1 MALKDD
7 AAELKGIL
15 GDLKNQMDQ
24 INQSG
29 GGVADGLRESK
40 GAMEELL
47 GVAQEYANTY
57 QKEKKWYESRGK
69 LSTEELTTLQEK
81 LKTQKEL
88 LQSASK
94 KLKSD
99 ISSNVQSLQKLR
111 AEKESL
117 KAIKAGGKGYDDA
130 QSKLKEINSE
140 YDDIRS
146 QLNEQIKQNALNN
159 KLLEDA
165 EGEIS
170 DIEKGLKKATKESKG
185 LDGMKKLGGALDG
198 VRTPLDGMLN
208 PLNLINQ
215 LIGFIFGTALEL
227 DTQIG
232 DTAKSMNMTY
242 SETVETTKAMNEAA
256 RESGELL
263 VNTESINRNVV
274 ALNKEMGT
282 NVPFERMSK
291 SLQDDVMLMGKLQ
304 NSAGLTADET
314 NAIMKFSAATGKTGK
329 ETFKQFSASFKMQK
343 MRRGLVLNE
352 KDAMKEIGK
361 LSSSIKLSISG
372 GAEGLGKAMVAAK
385 ALGTDLGK
393 VDDIAGS
400 LLNFEESIANE
411 LEAEL
416 LTGKE
421 LNLEKARQAALDNDL
436 ATLADEI
443 AKNVGTAAD
452 FNAMNRIQQEAIA
465 KSVGMTREELASSLM
480 EQENLARLSEVEG
493 ETLKAKYETMRLSV
507 EKGGEG
513 LSAAEAAKKL
523 GDEALAT
530 QLEQAS
536 TQEKAQLAQQKM
548 ADETMPAILGTLKS
562 VNQNFEDA
570 FNKVKNIINSLGGM
584 KTILIGISLIIGAKM
599 VKGVIDFASGT
610 AKAIKAAKALQSTEK
625 AGAITSIIKGAWSS
639 LGPIPFVGA
648 ALAVAAIGT
657 GIGYLIS
664 QIASADDMFSPGG
677 SGGGYGN
684 RTLLGP
690 EGAIALNNKDDI
702 IAGTDLF
709 KKGNDVT
716 SEGGGATKTGA
727 AGTVSIGSDM
737 SSVVAA
743 INSLGAKVEAMANR
757 PINVGMDGQ
766 KVIEAGTGNNP
777 NTFGEE
783 VGKNSFDLQ

>member
-29 GGVADGLRESK
+29 GSVADGLRESK

-117 KAIKAGGKGYDDA
+117 KAIKEGGKGYDDA

>member
-1 MALKDD
+1 
-7 AAELKGIL
+7 
-15 GDLKNQMDQ
+15 
-24 INQSG
+24 
-29 GGVADGLRESK
+29 
-40 GAMEELL
+40 
-47 GVAQEYANTY
+47 
-57 QKEKKWYESRGK
+57 
-69 LSTEELTTLQEK
+69 
-81 LKTQKEL
+81 
-88 LQSASK
+88 
-94 KLKSD
+94 
-99 ISSNVQSLQKLR
+99 
-111 AEKESL
+111 
-117 KAIKAGGKGYDDA
+117 
-130 QSKLKEINSE
+130 
-140 YDDIRS
+140 
-146 QLNEQIKQNALNN
+146 
-159 KLLEDA
+159 
-165 EGEIS
+165 
-170 DIEKGLKKATKESKG
+170 
-185 LDGMKKLGGALDG
+185 
-198 VRTPLDGMLN
+198 
-208 PLNLINQ
+208 
-215 LIGFIFGTALEL
+215 
-227 DTQIG
+227 
-232 DTAKSMNMTY
+232 
-242 SETVETTKAMNEAA
+242 
-256 RESGELL
+256 
-263 VNTESINRNVV
+263 
-274 ALNKEMGT
+274 
-282 NVPFERMSK
+282 
-291 SLQDDVMLMGKLQ
+291 
-304 NSAGLTADET
+304 
-314 NAIMKFSAATGKTGK
+314 
-329 ETFKQFSASFKMQK
+329 